1 MGLVY
6 ENITL
11 KNTLDVL
18 NSRRGIINTSEV
30 REINVRAMVDTGA
43 ETLVINDTIRQEL
56 GLETEGERQ
65 VALANEAFETCTI
78 TEPIMVY
85 WKDRSSVTRA
95 LVIPGL
101 TEVLL
106 GAIPLEEMNLVV
118 DPKNKQLV
126 GANGDEVILKI
137 K

>member
-1 MGLVY
+1 MVY

-18 NSRRGIINTSEV
+18 NSRRGIINDSDV
-30 REINVRAMVDTGA
+30 RKINVRAMVDTGA
-43 ETLVINDTIRQEL
+43 ETLVISEAMRLEL
-56 GLETEGERQ
+56 GLEAEGKRQ
-65 VALANEAFETCTI
+65 LSLANEAFETCII

-85 WKDRSSVTRA
+85 WKNRSSVTRA
-95 LVIPGL
+95 LVLPGL

-126 GANGDEVILKI
+126 GINGDEVILKI

>member
-18 NSRRGIINTSEV
+18 NSRRGIINESDI

-43 ETLVINDTIRQEL
+43 ETLVINEEMRLEL
-56 GLETEGERQ
+56 GLETEGQRQ
-65 VALANEAFETCTI
+65 VSLANDAYETCII
-78 TEPIMVY
+78 TEPVMVY
-85 WKDRSSVTRA
+85 WKNRSSVTRA
-95 LVIPGL
+95 LVLQGL

-118 DPKNKQLV
+118 DPKNKQLTGV
-126 GANGDEVILKI
+126 NGDEVVLKV